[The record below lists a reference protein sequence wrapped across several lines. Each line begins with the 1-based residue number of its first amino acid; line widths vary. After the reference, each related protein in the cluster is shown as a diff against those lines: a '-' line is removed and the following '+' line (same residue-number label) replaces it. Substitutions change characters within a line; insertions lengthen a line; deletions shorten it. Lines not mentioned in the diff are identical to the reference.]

1 MFIILYGSFLV
12 LHMDRQKGRFGTT
25 ATSIGS
31 QTAAPWCP
39 KVHLVA
45 VDIVKEVH
53 DLLVPF
59 HGHWISAF
67 LKKPGTH
74 ILPGVGKI
82 YLFLFRPVATG
93 SGEPWRTMANNVYR
107 HRYGIY
113 IYTHIEQKGPQKKQE
128 TQKGT
133 WKSGDVLPPRKQWER
148 PFCCKW
154 HVPSVFHLLKVHQF
168 KGEDHLRQ
176 LRPLEVCLAMLPL
189 GHLNNRLPWLFL
201 DGKIYRKP
209 MFCDV
214 LWVNISREFSLKR
227 GSSQTIDLCLEV
239 PFLELLL

>member
-1 MFIILYGSFLV
+1 MCVCVCVCVYLFAYLCIYSCLFIDLYMFIILYGSFLV

-67 LKKPGTH
+67 LKKPGTP

-93 SGEPWRTMANNVYR
+93 SGEPWRTMANHGEQWRTMYIDIDMVY
-107 HRYGIY
+107 IY
-113 IYTHIEQKGPQKKQE
+113 IHI
-128 TQKGT
+128 
-133 WKSGDVLPPRKQWER
+133 
-148 PFCCKW
+148 
-154 HVPSVFHLLKVHQF
+154 
-168 KGEDHLRQ
+168 
-176 LRPLEVCLAMLPL
+176 
-189 GHLNNRLPWLFL
+189 
-201 DGKIYRKP
+201 
-209 MFCDV
+209 
-214 LWVNISREFSLKR
+214 
-227 GSSQTIDLCLEV
+227 
-239 PFLELLL
+239 